1 MLQVSSASKLV
12 KNSSMDNRKNNDRCL
27 DKFIGFIL
35 FKFLTFL
42 IENKK
47 SKQVALFIQLYNK
60 LYEI

>member
-1 MLQVSSASKLV
+1 MLQVSFASKLV
-12 KNSSMDNRKNNDRCL
+12 KNSSMDNRKNNDGCL

-60 LYEI
+60 

>member
-27 DKFIGFIL
+27 DKFIGFNS
-35 FKFLTFL
+35 FKFLPFL
-42 IENKK
+42 IDNKK
-47 SKQVALFIQLYNK
+47 SKQVALFIQFQNK